1 MFNVLGIQ
9 YKNPLES
16 DDSRELINKWIKA
29 LNNKDYQQADLF
41 RSELTKKNII

>member
-1 MFNVLGIQ
+1 MFDVFGIQ

-16 DDSRELINKWIKA
+16 NDSRELINNWIKA
-29 LNNKDYQQADLF
+29 LNNKDYQQADSL